1 MSSYFNA
8 NQLRSDAW
16 HRLRSLSE
24 RLERAAEVDERLS
37 LRDEIA
43 DVLTVLQPIEMFWA
57 FPGRAG
63 LEQLKE
69 HFRREEHADL
79 KRLAAAIVRALASEA
94 YRYRLTTE
102 ILAADPEDVEVDE
115 TEQKKRN
122 DLPGRKPYFE
132 VLIVDA
138 LGQRDERALRDGLRR
153 MRGEDD
159 PFLYDTVVVPSFEDA
174 VIAVLFNYNIQA
186 VMVRYSFDFKSKN
199 RLDVLQRYLSG
210 LDDEDLELAAGE
222 EMSARLGRVIADL
235 RPELDLYMVADASV
249 EDVVSASTQAFRRI
263 FYRQDDYM
271 ELHLSI
277 LRGINERYETPFFT
291 ALKKYAK
298 RPTGVFHALP
308 ISRGTS
314 VTKSHW
320 IRDMADFYGIN
331 IFLAETS
338 ATTGGLDSLL
348 NPLGP
353 IKKAQELAAKT
364 FGAERTFFVTNGTST
379 ANKIVVQAILRPND
393 IVLVDRDCHKS
404 HHYGLVLSGAQVC
417 YLDSYPL
424 SDYSIYGAVP
434 LHEITR
440 KLMDYKRAGLL
451 DRVKMLLLTNC
462 TFDGIVYNVEMVMR
476 ACLAIK
482 PDLIFL
488 WDEAWF
494 AFAGFHPTYR
504 QRTAMYVA
512 NKLKR
517 RYRSEEYRA
526 KYQAWMEATKD
537 EADREALRLDG
548 MGMPDPDR
556 VRLRV
561 YATQSTHKT
570 LTAFRQSSMIH
581 VHDQDFQGKV
591 TTAFHE
597 AYMTHTSTS
606 PNYQLL
612 ASLDIGRRQV
622 ALEGFELVQKQIERA
637 MTLRERVKEIP
648 IVAKYLKF
656 LSMRDLIPA
665 EYRAS
670 GIEVYYDQDKGWSG
684 MEDAWIDDEFV
695 LDPTRLTLHTGEAGI
710 DGYGFRGGVLMD
722 KYAIQINKTS
732 RNTVLFMT
740 NIGTTRSAVAY
751 LLKSLVSYCEG
762 LDSELESASKVER
775 DVHLSNVKRLTN
787 DPPALPHFSGFHPS
801 FQIFNARGNAL
812 GTQDG
817 DIRAAYF
824 RGYEDEDCEYLNIEA
839 MTDAE
844 VDRLTD
850 DKVSA
855 MFVIP
860 YPPGFPML
868 VPGQVVTAEIV
879 HFLRKLDVKEIHGY
893 RPELGLRVF
902 KRAALLPEGASV
914 EPFRRATAQ

>member
-1 MSSYFNA
+1 
-8 NQLRSDAW
+8 
-16 HRLRSLSE
+16 
-24 RLERAAEVDERLS
+24 
-37 LRDEIA
+37 
-43 DVLTVLQPIEMFWA
+43 VL
-57 FPGRAG
+57 
-63 LEQLKE
+63 
-69 HFRREEHADL
+69 
-79 KRLAAAIVRALASEA
+79 
-94 YRYRLTTE
+94 
-102 ILAADPEDVEVDE
+102 
-115 TEQKKRN
+115 
-122 DLPGRKPYFE
+122 
-132 VLIVDA
+132 
-138 LGQRDERALRDGLRR
+138 
-153 MRGEDD
+153 
-159 PFLYDTVVVPSFEDA
+159 
-174 VIAVLFNYNIQA
+174 
-186 VMVRYSFDFKSKN
+186 VRYSFEVASKN
-199 RLDVLQRYLSG
+199 RLDVLQRYLGG
-210 LDDEDLELAAGE
+210 LDDDDLACDAGE
-222 EMSARLGRVIADL
+222 ELSARLGRVISDL
-235 RPELDLYMVADASV
+235 RPELDLYLVADAAI
-249 EDVVSASTQAFRRI
+249 EDVVGASTQAFRRI

-277 LRGINERYETPFFT
+277 LRGISERFETPFFT

-320 IRDMADFYGIN
+320 IHDMVDFYGIN

-353 IKKAQELAAKT
+353 LKKAQELAAKT

-379 ANKIVVQAILRPND
+379 ANKIVVQAVLRPDD

-404 HHYGLVLSGAQVC
+404 HHYGLVLSGAKVC

-424 SDYSIYGAVP
+424 PEYSIYGAVP
-434 LHEITR
+434 LSEITAR
-440 KLMDYKRAGLL
+440 LLEYQRAGLL
-451 DRVKMLLLTNC
+451 HRVKMLLLTNC

-504 QRTAMYVA
+504 QRTARYVA
-512 NKLKR
+512 RKLLR
-517 RYRSEEYRA
+517 RYRSPDYRA
-526 KYQAWMEATKD
+526 QYAAWLGSHDA
-537 EADREALRLDG
+537 AARAALLAQG
-548 MGMPDPDR
+548 QGMPDPDR
-556 VRLRV
+556 VRIRV

-570 LTAFRQSSMIH
+570 LTAFRQASMIH

-591 TTAFHE
+591 ATAFHE

-637 MTLRERVKEIP
+637 MTLRERVKETPVI
-648 IVAKYLKF
+648 AKYLKF

-665 EYRAS
+665 AYRGS
-670 GIEVYYDQDKGWSG
+670 GIEVYYDEAKGWSG
-684 MEDAWIDDEFV
+684 LEEAWNQDEFV
-695 LDPTRLTLHTGEAGI
+695 LDPSRLTLHTGQAGI
-710 DGYGFRGGVLMD
+710 DGYGFRGQVLMD

-751 LLKSLVSYCEG
+751 LLTSLASYCSELDAELDSASDVERQLQAAKVTALMTAPASLPGFSAFHESFRRGAG
-762 LDSELESASKVER
+762 LD
-775 DVHLSNVKRLTN
+775 
-787 DPPALPHFSGFHPS
+787 
-801 FQIFNARGNAL
+801 GNATA
-812 GTQDG
+812 TQDG
-817 DIRAAYF
+817 DIRSAYF
-824 RGYEDEDCEYLNIEA
+824 RGHEDDDCSYLNIAELSDVDV
-839 MTDAE
+839 DALAP
-844 VDRLTD
+844 DI
-850 DKVSA
+850 VSA

-868 VPGQVVTAEIV
+868 VPGQIVTPDIV
-879 HFLRKLDVKEIHGY
+879 HYLRQLDVKEIHGY
-893 RPELGLRVF
+893 RPELGLRIF
-902 KRAALLPEGASV
+902 RPQALASSALP
-914 EPFRRATAQ
+914 